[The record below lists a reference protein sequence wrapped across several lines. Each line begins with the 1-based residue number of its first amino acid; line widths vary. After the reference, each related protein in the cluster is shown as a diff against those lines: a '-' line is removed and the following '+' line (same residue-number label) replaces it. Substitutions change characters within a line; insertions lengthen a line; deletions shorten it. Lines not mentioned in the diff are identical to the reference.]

1 MKSLKNILNDTISK
15 FNYIYPPRPEYKIPP
30 KDLDN
35 FDTGEYIVQPK
46 YNGTCCIVFTNGKE
60 VYVYNRHKQ
69 PLSWYSSDI
78 EFKDNE
84 CEDTTSYIEQEYVHE
99 TETPMSIEDND
110 GNATAELYYGDR
122 QTEFIIDNLG
132 KTTI

>member
-1 MKSLKNILNDTISK
+1 MGIFDNEKAEKELASKEHYFYVERKMTIW
-15 FNYIYPPRPEYKIPP
+15 IRE
-30 KDLDN
+30 
-35 FDTGEYIVQPK
+35 
-46 YNGTCCIVFTNGKE
+46 
-60 VYVYNRHKQ
+60 RH
-69 PLSWYSSDI
+69 DI
-78 EFKDNE
+78 EAESKEEAIKKMIVEFQDNE